1 MEMKRKNEILK
12 MSTVLLKIEHNFYQN
27 HHFTEQDEVI
37 LKFLQKNKWP
47 RIDTVGSQ
55 EWGGQPCPT
64 YYCKSYYD

>member
-55 EWGGQPCPT
+55 E
-64 YYCKSYYD
+64 